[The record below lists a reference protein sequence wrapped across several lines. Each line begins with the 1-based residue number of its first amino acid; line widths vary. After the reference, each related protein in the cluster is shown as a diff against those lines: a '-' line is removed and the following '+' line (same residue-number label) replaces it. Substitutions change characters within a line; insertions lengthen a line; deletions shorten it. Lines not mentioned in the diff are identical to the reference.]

1 MNYQDKPIHPT
12 SEEVHSANFGSS
24 GVRGMLRGLVEM
36 IAEIFRP
43 LPRQAYLP
51 RFYAFFI
58 VGSVPEFP
66 ELRAC
71 LMRAITQLNTDIVGG
86 GAS

>member
-1 MNYQDKPIHPT
+1 
-12 SEEVHSANFGSS
+12 
-24 GVRGMLRGLVEM
+24 MLRGLVEM

-58 VGSVPEFP
+58 VGSVPE
-66 ELRAC
+66 LRAC
-71 LMRAITQLNTDIVGG
+71 LMRAIKQLNTDVAGG